1 MTPTIF
7 FSTKNFGVNNG
18 DQRRRSPGQVEGGFI
33 DSPIFNFRDKIEDLA
48 RPNLFQVEIQFPEI
62 VTSGRPNVGG
72 TQGSSENRRQEE
84 AGASGDSL
92 AGSNM
97 MSTFLVKAANLPA
110 STIGVI
116 EVPYRGRMLKIA
128 GDRTFEP
135 WTVTVLN
142 DQEFRLRTKFE
153 EWASRIQALQQNIQD
168 AKEIGDYQSNAI
180 VRQYSRQGDQ
190 KKAYTFQGICLAALA
205 QSTLHGITTI
215 LLRSTPLNSRYS
227 SGHSWMT
234 LTQVMLSRKLSDS
247 MPYK

>member
-1 MTPTIF
+1 MA
-7 FSTKNFGVNNG
+7 

-190 KKAYTFQGICLAALA
+190 KKAYTFQGIWPSSISAIDLAWDNND
-205 QSTLHGITTI
+205 
-215 LLRSTPLNSRYS
+215 TPEEY
-227 SGHSWMT
+227 T
-234 LTQVMLSRKLSDS
+234 VEFQVQFWSFMDDVNAGNAKQ
-247 MPYK
+247 KAE